1 MFQKLEELGK
11 ALVIGRRTNVEYNN
25 ERLYHPSDVTEIAK
39 QNGTLHVIKGIDYF
53 FIAKNA
59 FPWHRIPD
67 FVIARNGY
75 DNFLV
80 ATAIKNNISVIDA
93 TKTLLAVHQTDVDG
107 NRAGSNTMIEQSIN
121 RDLIRKLINTDLRE
135 YLPNGFTVAAPYET
149 IYTGSNS
156 DGAMTVRVI
165 KRTPL
170 IYIDKPKHKKTNNT
184 RMCGIAQ
191 LDSRRRGAVLMLW

>member
-1 MFQKLEELGK
+1 MFQKLEDLGK
-11 ALVIGRRTNVEYNN
+11 TLVIGRRTNVEYNN
-25 ERLYHPSDVTEIAK
+25 QRLYHSSDVTEIAK

-53 FIAKNA
+53 FIARNA

-67 FVIARNGY
+67 LVIARNGY

-107 NRAGSNTMIEQSIN
+107 NSAGSNKMIEQSLN
-121 RDLIRKLINTDLRE
+121 RDLIKKMINNDPFY
-135 YLPNGFTVAAPYET
+135 YLPKGFTVAAPYET
-149 IYTGSNS
+149 IYTGNNS
-156 DGAMTVRVI
+156 DGAMTVTVI

-170 IYIDKPKHKKTNNT
+170 IYIDIPEHRKPNNL
-184 RMCGIAQ
+184 RMCVIAQ
-191 LDSRRRGAVLMLW
+191 LDSRRRGEVIMLW